1 VKSIAYLGFLIVCF
15 VAEIATAQS
24 GLQDSVLGG
33 ELRPRR
39 ETYIIETFPSPARH
53 GQKVT
58 IRYYNHNPEVTSLK
72 IFDAGDRL
80 IAELQPQKLMPNGI
94 HEYPFF
100 TYLYASGSYHIRLM
114 RYSTDGTQLSAE
126 DSRFIVV
133 K

>member
-1 VKSIAYLGFLIVCF
+1 MKSIAYLGCLILF
-15 VAEIATAQS
+15 FTTEIAVAQS

-53 GQKVT
+53 GQKIS
-58 IRYYNHNPEVTSLK
+58 IRYYNHNPEITSLK
-72 IFDAGDRL
+72 IFDGTGKF
-80 IAELQPQKLMPNGI
+80 IEELQAQKLMPNGI

-100 TYLYASGSYHIRLM
+100 TYLYASGSYHIRLT
-114 RYSTDGTQLSAE
+114 RYSTDGAQLSVE
-126 DSRFIVV
+126 DSRFIVA